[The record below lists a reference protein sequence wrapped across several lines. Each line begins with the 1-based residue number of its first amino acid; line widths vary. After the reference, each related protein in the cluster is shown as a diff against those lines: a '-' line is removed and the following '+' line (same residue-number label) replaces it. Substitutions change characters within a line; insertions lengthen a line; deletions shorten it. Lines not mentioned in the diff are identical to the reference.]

1 MVFPLTLASN
11 CILRQNV
18 IQLIFYFLLLFKNHS
33 IASVLLSNHSIDLL
47 RRHSITSVRVH
58 SIVSITMPV
67 TTRSMTKQALNT
79 TCIIDPSI
87 LSSSSTQISSS
98 KLESSN
104 RSLSNDVITK
114 FTMSD
119 DHVDVFTRDDFEISK
134 FQNNLYLSVTP
145 DPSMSHFTLE
155 SSQNLKMESNE
166 TSAISTK
173 SEDSA
178 NECILQMLS
187 MVSNQMMVS
196 IQDLQAQ
203 LSQSNAKLSQDI
215 RQITEDHNNFKQE
228 IRQDMASLRQSPD
241 LSSSVLSSSTTQ
253 VTQVPQVPDPSPVTS
268 SVSVQPSVSSSL
280 GGSSPTDMQ
289 LQMLHMLNE
298 TFSKLSVVLDTKS
311 SDSKTEWPK
320 FQGDIKKFRGWYM
333 AIIAQICLPP
343 WKEFYDSMTNKLVP
357 TTTNTALNE
366 KLYAKIL
373 TCFEGQVL
381 QNMVSRKHLR
391 ANGLALLQELVQ
403 TYRPKNVPEVIA
415 AKTGEFWSNT
425 KRNPGETVDC
435 YYNRFHEL
443 LDDLIEGEEPI
454 SD

>member
-1 MVFPLTLASN
+1 
-11 CILRQNV
+11 
-18 IQLIFYFLLLFKNHS
+18 
-33 IASVLLSNHSIDLL
+33 
-47 RRHSITSVRVH
+47 
-58 SIVSITMPV
+58 
-67 TTRSMTKQALNT
+67 
-79 TCIIDPSI
+79 
-87 LSSSSTQISSS
+87 
-98 KLESSN
+98 
-104 RSLSNDVITK
+104 
-114 FTMSD
+114 MSD